1 MTDQSEIDLPRI
13 LREIDEEV
21 RARRA
26 SGDFPPGMERELDL
40 VFARFAPPAAAG
52 DDLDSVL
59 EAVDRTS
66 FIDPDPPVDSRIP
79 AVSILKKVER
89 KLLGWFFRF
98 LAQQVTAFGGVVVQ
112 ALRLIGARLETL
124 EDAVPGTNPALADL
138 SRSISEPVTAG
149 PVADAVAA
157 HLKGA
162 SGRILVAEAGDG
174 SLLRR
179 MEDLDVYGIE
189 PRVELAES
197 VAMTG
202 LDVREGEVLAHLRNV
217 EDGALAGAVLAGVV
231 DRAPLPTK
239 LGIIERVATALA
251 PGGRLVV
258 IGTDPAGWG
267 VGNPVE
273 ADLAPGRPLH
283 PATWSHV
290 LTEHGFTG
298 CEVVDALGTYAVVC
312 TKP

>member
-1 MTDQSEIDLPRI
+1 MTDIDLPRI

-40 VFARFAPPAAAG
+40 VFARFAPAAASG
-52 DDLDSVL
+52 DDLDSLV
-59 EAVDRTS
+59 EAADRTS
-66 FIDPDPPVDSRIP
+66 FIDPDPPVASKIP
-79 AVSILKKVER
+79 AVTILKRVER

-112 ALRLIGARLETL
+112 ALRLVGKRLEAL
-124 EDAVPGTNPALADL
+124 EDAVPTTNPAVVEV
-138 SRSISEPVTAG
+138 SRSVNAPVTAG
-149 PVADAVAA
+149 PLTDAIVA
-157 HLKGA
+157 HLR
-162 SGRILVAEAGDG
+162 STTGRVLVGECGDG

-179 MEDLDVYGIE
+179 MDGLDVYGIE
-189 PRVELAES
+189 PHGSLAES

-202 LDVREGEVLAHLRNV
+202 LDVRESELLDHLRGV
-217 EDGALAGAVLAGVV
+217 EDGALGAAVLAGAV

-239 LGIIERVATALA
+239 LAVVERVATALA
-251 PGGRLVV
+251 PGGLLVV

-283 PATWSHV
+283 PATWTH
-290 LTEHGFTG
+290 LLAEHGFTG
-298 CEVVDALGTYAVVC
+298 CEVVDALGTYAVLC
-312 TKP
+312 SKP